1 MRFLISGASGFIG
14 VSLIHHLVT
23 QGFEVTA
30 LSRSGKVEG
39 FEGAT
44 VAWSLGD
51 TLPDETLKGIDVAI
65 HLAYD
70 FNGESGAALT
80 EIETL
85 SFVSLLREQGVHQ
98 QIFFSSYSAGI
109 HAKSRYG
116 KCKYRI
122 EMALS
127 IFHDVSIIRPGLV
140 LGNGGIYGK
149 IKKWAKILPII
160 PLPNGGTGKVTTIE
174 IDRLCLEVIKITRSP
189 SLIKEANLFESELTS
204 LRQLVLDAAKIVN
217 KKPWIFPIPGIIFL
231 FILRAA
237 KLIRLP
243 LDINED
249 NLVGFLENQKAQ
261 HLSSLKDVYF
271 D

>member
-1 MRFLISGASGFIG
+1 M
-14 VSLIHHLVT
+14 
-23 QGFEVTA
+23 
-30 LSRSGKVEG
+30 
-39 FEGAT
+39 
-44 VAWSLGD
+44 W
-51 TLPDETLKGIDVAI
+51 
-65 HLAYD
+65 
-70 FNGESGAALT
+70 N
-80 EIETL
+80 
-85 SFVSLLREQGVHQ
+85 
-98 QIFFSSYSAGI
+98 
-109 HAKSRYG
+109 
-116 KCKYRI
+116 
-122 EMALS
+122 
-127 IFHDVSIIRPGLV
+127 RP
-140 LGNGGIYGK
+140 IYGK